1 MPLSYVRI
9 VAFMAVLMPALA
21 LTTADGGPAVI
32 YLGGLVSLIAMG
44 HNAISRFE
52 PFRWKELT
60 GMAIALLLPLLV
72 MFINSAYFHQWSPSE
87 YEKLLR
93 FALGVPMLWVLL
105 RAPKPWLRNVQWSM
119 LFSALAGAVMLVVI
133 MKVLGR
139 GSVSEYGGRYNAVAF
154 ADLTL
159 LFGMI
164 ALISTGWTLS
174 PWPRLET
181 WLKVLICGL
190 TLYATW
196 VSQTRS
202 SWMLLPVFSVVL
214 LLSLRG
220 WTLRSRAFCAL
231 ALVLVLGVGAAALW
245 SFSSRMHEVAS
256 DVKEYTDEGQRDTSV
271 GIRMQ
276 LWQASWLMFREHPVL
291 GVGGMNFRKELAR
304 LRDEGKVTPLVA
316 SDYGEPH
323 NDFLGALAG
332 YGSLG
337 LLSFLALYL
346 IPAGIF
352 LRRMASTD
360 RMVRVGAQIGLL
372 FCLGYGV
379 FSLTEMMFRN
389 MRSVPIYSVTVVVL
403 IALTSVRSVD
413 TGRRYAK
420 GGAAQ
425 AARRARS

>member
-1 MPLSYVRI
+1 MPLIYVRI
-9 VAFMAVLMPALA
+9 VAVLAVLMPALA
-21 LTTADGGPAVI
+21 LVWADVGPVVI
-32 YLGGLVSLIAMG
+32 YLGGLVSLIALG
-44 HNAISRFE
+44 HNAIRRFE

-60 GMAIALLLPLLV
+60 GMAIALFLPLLV
-72 MFINSAYFHQWSPSE
+72 MLANSAYLDQWSASE

-105 RAPKPWLRNVQWSM
+105 RAPKPWLRNVQWSLM
-119 LFSALAGAVMLVVI
+119 FSALAGAVMLIVI

-159 LFGMI
+159 LFG
-164 ALISTGWTLS
+164 LISLLATGWTLS
-174 PWPRLET
+174 PWPRVET
-181 WLKVLICGL
+181 AAKVFICGL
-190 TLYATW
+190 TVYATW
-196 VSQTRS
+196 VSETRS

-214 LLSLRG
+214 LLGLRG
-220 WTLRSRAFCAL
+220 WGMRSRAFCAL
-231 ALVLVLGVGAAALW
+231 VLMLLLVAGGAGIW
-245 SFSSRMHEVAS
+245 SYSSRMHEVAS
-256 DVKEYTDEGQRDTSV
+256 DVKEFADEGQRDTSV

-276 LWQASWLMFREHPVL
+276 LWQASWLMFREHPFL
-291 GVGGMNFRKELAR
+291 GVGAMNFRKELAQ

-316 SDYGEPH
+316 RDYGEPH

-332 YGSLG
+332 YGGLG
-337 LLSFLALYL
+337 FLSFLMLYL

-352 LRRMASTD
+352 LRRMASSD

-372 FCLGYGV
+372 FCLGYGT

-403 IALTSVRSVD
+403 IALTSVRAVQ